1 MENLRKSREKFLNRF
16 RNSSGEKDITLNSFV
31 KDVMTKEWQSLRKDH
46 SHLPTCSELLFPS
59 DDEEIKYLNSII
71 DEIQISLKAEGN
83 VSSGFGFSIYLLMC
97 SFIFCIKIQNEHMDW
112 VLTDRIFDII

>member
-31 KDVMTKEWQSLRKDH
+31 KDVMTAEWQSLRKDH

-71 DEIQISLKAEGN
+71 DEIQISLKAEGRVN
-83 VSSGFGFSIYLLMC
+83 SCHQASLFWF
-97 SFIFCIKIQNEHMDW
+97 
-112 VLTDRIFDII
+112 